1 VRALTENV
9 SFSLS
14 LFLLRCAR
22 KIKTGVGGQEILRDI
37 AHPRHECATH
47 KFDKNAVHLQ
57 MKHCANCWCYVCDLK
72 APCAHWAQHC
82 GAYPCYK
89 WDEARRRKL
98 AGLPQAPGNVP
109 PPEPRG
115 FGFGGAGFDDGAR
128 RLVVH
133 GVHVN
138 HLAQINAFAS
148 NRDMDELRV
157 LCIEG
162 HHDMYRIRNKC
173 EQLFLLLQFDG
184 LGKNRY
190 AVITRKS
197 YELSHDGRFLSGSQ
211 NGQTRNATSE
221 QVLRRLKEKDN
232 GNWVYFP
239 TSPNSKRRG
248 KAPWEGGISASV
260 GGELDIT
267 S

>member
-1 VRALTENV
+1 M
-9 SFSLS
+9 S
-14 LFLLRCAR
+14 
-22 KIKTGVGGQEILRDI
+22 
-37 AHPRHECATH
+37 
-47 KFDKNAVHLQ
+47 
-57 MKHCANCWCYVCDLK
+57 
-72 APCAHWAQHC
+72 
-82 GAYPCYK
+82 
-89 WDEARRRKL
+89 RRRS
-98 AGLPQAPGNVP
+98 
-109 PPEPRG
+109 RG
-115 FGFGGAGFDDGAR
+115 VWFWGAGDDAAR

-133 GVHVN
+133 GAHVN

-162 HHDMYRIRNKC
+162 HHEPMYRIRNKC
-173 EQLFLLLQFDG
+173 EQLFLQLQFDG

-239 TSPNSKRRG
+239 TSPQFQAAWKG
-248 KAPWEGGISASV
+248 AL
-260 GGELDIT
+260 GGESRRQLVGNWILQAERTGADLQWTLSKVRRYPGRSLPEKRQTT
-267 S
+267 SISTKKSLHKFRLWWEVRRSKLRIGTNLRR